1 MSEHKYTG
9 PIAGLF
15 QKLADKMGTDVYFV
29 NFLILMFFTVF
40 EVAAVYVTG
49 LSVNTVWAILIGV
62 GIIKIYGI
70 AGFFMHLKGDP
81 IIYTRTAIFPL
92 LFAALML
99 WGIGLSNPASIMDL
113 PGWCTPDWDYSY
125 VTN

>member
-1 MSEHKYTG
+1 MPRSS
-9 PIAGLF
+9 IAIIAEIAPTPTIGGMNPF
-15 QKLADKMGTDVYFV
+15 QYEV
-29 NFLILMFFTVF
+29 MFFTFF

-49 LSVNTVWAILIGV
+49 LSVNLVWAILIGV

-113 PGWCTPDWDYSY
+113 PNWCTPDWDYSY